1 MDLGAANPEPRT
13 PTPPVANAPE
23 RGPARS
29 WGVLRSP
36 AVLAVLVILVGTAG
50 IVAGVRAA
58 GGPEALALRMGPA
71 APYLAV
77 PVLALIS
84 ATPFPSELFVI
95 PLSGIWGFHWGA
107 WMTWLSWL
115 GASFIQYFVARRA
128 SRDLALG
135 ELDARLPR
143 WLRRF
148 PVSHPVFLI
157 CGRWVPWGPHMV
169 NTAAGLARV
178 DLVRYSWCAVA
189 GITPQAVFISA
200 VGNAVF

>member
-1 MDLGAANPEPRT
+1 MIHGAAEPEPEVPT
-13 PTPPVANAPE
+13 PTVAALPQ
-23 RGPARS
+23 GSPARR
-29 WGVLRSP
+29 WAVLRSP
-36 AVLAVLVILVGTAG
+36 AVLALLFILVSTAAV
-50 IVAGVRAA
+50 VAGVRAA
-58 GGPEALALRMGPA
+58 GGPEALALRLGPA
-71 APYLAV
+71 APYVAV

-95 PLSGIWGFHWGA
+95 PLAGIWGFHWGA

-115 GASFIQYFVARRA
+115 GASFIQYFLARRA
-128 SRDLALG
+128 SRDLG
-135 ELDARLPR
+135 FDELDARLPR

-157 CGRWVPWGPHMV
+157 CGRWFPWGPHLV

-189 GITPQAVFISA
+189 GIAPQAVFISA
-200 VGNAVF
+200 VGNAIF